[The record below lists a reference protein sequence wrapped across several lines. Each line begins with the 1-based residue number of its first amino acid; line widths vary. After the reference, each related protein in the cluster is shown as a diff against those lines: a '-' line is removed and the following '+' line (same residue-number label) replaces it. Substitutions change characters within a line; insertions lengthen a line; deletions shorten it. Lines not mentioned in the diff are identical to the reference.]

1 MCIARLAAKKKGGQA
16 EFAAAASSLW
26 VISLTLDNARVRPRG
41 RKESASNRQKKI
53 REYGLSLL
61 AITNMEAG
69 GSVHIIAS
77 FKIIEQLGFANREQL
92 LFNGQPAIRFFDEK
106 DCAVVVPII
115 DANLMVPV
123 PFPIQH
129 QALSLR

>member
-1 MCIARLAAKKKGGQA
+1 
-16 EFAAAASSLW
+16 
-26 VISLTLDNARVRPRG
+26 
-41 RKESASNRQKKI
+41 
-53 REYGLSLL
+53 
-61 AITNMEAG
+61 MEAG